1 MFTQLTNLYI
11 EHKQRKNISINNLK
25 NHLNNKEVKIL
36 SKGANINSN
45 KELLEEREL
54 NDDLMLIVSEI
65 KILDKNIRKLVS
77 LLSQFGIEL
86 KSLNVEEESI
96 SKFITNISTKSGDII
111 NLINKKNSVISN
123 YNNIKSF
130 YTSSKENQFKL

>member
-1 MFTQLTNLYI
+1 
-11 EHKQRKNISINNLK
+11 
-25 NHLNNKEVKIL
+25 
-36 SKGANINSN
+36 
-45 KELLEEREL
+45 
-54 NDDLMLIVSEI
+54 MLIVSEI